1 MKHLISN
8 FTKQLKSALELSNR
22 LQLTDFKTELRNVVI
37 CGMGGSG
44 ISGNIVAEAVASE
57 IKIPI
62 IVNKDYF
69 LPNYINT
76 KSLVII
82 SSYSGDTEET
92 LLALNE
98 AIEKEAKI
106 VCITSGGKLA
116 DIASRK
122 KLDTILIPKG
132 MPPRA
137 AISYSIVQILNILN
151 INYIISSDYK
161 NKINAAIKLLDN
173 EENNIIKDA
182 KETAYL
188 ISGKYPIIYSSAKTE
203 SVALRLKQQLNE
215 NSKILCSHNVFP
227 ELNHNELQGWK
238 EKNKNIAVIILRDK
252 NEYNRTAKRINISS
266 EIIGLYD
273 ATIREI
279 YAKGNSILEKM
290 LYLIHWGD
298 WLSVCLAEIKGIDT
312 LDISVITYLKSE
324 LAKIEE
330 Q

>member
-69 LPNYINT
+69 LPNYINS

-137 AISYSIVQILNILN
+137 AISYGIVQILNILN

-173 EENNIIKDA
+173 EEDNIIKDA

-273 ATIREI
+273 ATIKEI